1 MKNPGRWS
9 LAVAVLAISGWVWL
23 RIPPEPTPA
32 AISKPSAAAGRPPPG
47 TAKDAITG
55 GHRSDAVRALGVRQ
69 AYGKDWPAQFHAV
82 GSNYFEFVTE
92 AAQAAYEGD
101 GAAQY
106 YIGRALT
113 RCEETNALYQGADN
127 ADQAVSHL
135 AVSPALRELER
146 REYLQCS
153 KFRSER
159 PFKGLPERPGGYP
172 AEYWRSRAIES
183 RYPVA
188 MVAAALDS
196 PGQYPPQVIATA
208 LATGNADA
216 MLLFGWSQASAAK
229 ATESAPIM
237 AAAWVLAACR
247 SGANCGPTNDVLP
260 FRLCGAGIELGCT
273 QRYTA
278 VDELTASL
286 GPRDLAEASLLAQDI
301 EGSMRY
307 RDPGRLMKYL
317 PF

>member
-1 MKNPGRWS
+1 M
-9 LAVAVLAISGWVWL
+9 LAISGWAWL
-23 RIPPEPTPA
+23 SVSPDNAPA
-32 AISKPSAAAGRPPPG
+32 AISKPSAAADRP
-47 TAKDAITG
+47 
-55 GHRSDAVRALGVRQ
+55 ALGSTADRITEVHRGDAAPALGPRHANQ
-69 AYGKDWPAQFHAV
+69 KDWSAQFHAM
-82 GSNYFEFVTE
+82 GSNYVEFVRE

-106 YIGRALT
+106 YIGHALT
-113 RCEETNALYQGADN
+113 RCEETNALYQGADS

-146 REYLQCS
+146 REYLDCS
-153 KFRSER
+153 KFRRISSFE
-159 PFKGLPERPGGYP
+159 GLPERPGGYP
-172 AEYWRSRAIES
+172 AEYWRSRAVES

-196 PGQYPPQVIATA
+196 PGQYSSQVIATA

-229 ATESAPIM
+229 TTGSAPII

-247 SGANCGPTNDVLP
+247 SGANCGPSNDALP
-260 FRLCGAGIELGCT
+260 LGLCSAGIELGCT
-273 QRYTA
+273 QHYTA
-278 VDELTASL
+278 VDELAASL
-286 GPRDLAEASLLAQDI
+286 GARDLAEANLLAQDI
-301 EGSMRY
+301 EGSLRY
-307 RDPGRLMKYL
+307 RDPERLMKYL